1 MTISLQSQSGYENI
15 PATVGMALFT
25 QFWYWY
31 PLTHFLSL
39 AFTPTGVMGLNKDLE
54 VPKFQFLSN
63 ARPSL
68 YAYPPAT
75 KPPTTEVIK
84 KVATAVL
91 STTVKAN
98 ARAKK
103 AKGESEMEIDEIEE
117 KPVEEIESPSAEK
130 KKKKKEE
137 SFEILENF
145 ARVVPAQEKVIE
157 FNADGRYVPVKKNG
171 VSGILILKDKTP
183 DVPEELIK
191 LSMPLSGKPVIAE
204 VEAFIAPAQTE

>member
-1 MTISLQSQSGYENI
+1 
-15 PATVGMALFT
+15 MALFT

-39 AFTPTGVMGLNKDLE
+39 AFTPTGILGLNKDLE

-68 YAYPPAT
+68 FAYPPAT

-91 STTVKAN
+91 STTAKSK

-103 AKGESEMEIDEIEE
+103 AKGETDMDVDGSEQQAAEE
-117 KPVEEIESPSAEK
+117 VSVDKDKQK
-130 KKKKKEE
+130 KAPKKKEE
-137 SFEILENF
+137 SFELLENF
-145 ARVVPAQEKVIE
+145 ARVVPAQSSFIE
-157 FNADGRYVPVKKNG
+157 FTKDCRYVPVKNG
-171 VSGILILKDKTP
+171 VPSGILILKDLKP
-183 DVPEELIK
+183 NEPEELIK
-191 LSMPLSGKPVIAE
+191 LSKQYIKVRHAAFRRKAE
-204 VEAFIAPAQTE
+204 YFHTFGWYGRNQSCYLF